1 MKRVAVAVAS
11 FFFLLT
17 PSLFANVNIVVGDDN
32 PGVYGAAI
40 TAGTFAQ
47 SGAQPFTLSSPT
59 LANRIDLGFDTG
71 LLGAGSS
78 GVYPFTIHIANG
90 LNPGSLDLLTLNENI
105 LLPTNGAVATY
116 SYTFTPIYLSAGTY
130 YLILTSTQ
138 PAGIF
143 SLIWSQNLPGGSSV
157 GSLGSASI
165 NNGGEF
171 GGWYAFPP
179 FCSSPGTCT
188 TGTMAFDLDFVFG
201 PVHGLFGASLAQ
213 SIRLLVGPGNPPP
226 GVGEEVA
233 LNFVD
238 SNGNPIGP
246 STKLTLNQGDIAW
259 LDFNAGQYVKQLGQ
273 RIEVQPVVT
282 LLSDTAG
289 TSPPLTVEIF
299 DQITGFSTVLVPAV
313 QVSAAPTFIPQGLA
327 GLQTMRLNVVAFPP
341 GPSFPPGPTCVAQLS
356 FADSSGNPLG
366 PSAPANLTPGM
377 STSLDFDADTV
388 GLKLGQRIEVLP
400 VVSVTPTTT
409 TGPPVASVCGA
420 SVEVFDHITG
430 RTETYQPAGTA
441 LPAVQ

>member
-1 MKRVAVAVAS
+1 MKRIAVALVS
-11 FFFLLT
+11 FFFLTT
-17 PSLFANVNIVVGDDN
+17 PSLFANVNVVVGDDN
-32 PGVYGAAI
+32 PAVYGADI

-47 SGAQPFTLSSPT
+47 SGAQAFTLNSPT

-90 LNPGSLDLLTLNENI
+90 LNPGSSDLLTLNENI

-116 SYTFTPIYLSAGTY
+116 SYTFPPIYLSAGTY

-138 PAGIF
+138 PAGLF

-157 GSLGSASI
+157 GSLGSAYN

-171 GGWYAFPP
+171 GGWQLFAP
-179 FCSSPGTCT
+179 FCSTSGTCT

-201 PVHGLFGASLAQ
+201 PVHALFGASLGQ

-238 SNGNPIGP
+238 INGNPIGT
-246 STKLTLNQGDIAW
+246 STKLTLNQGEIAW
-259 LDFNAGQYVKQLGQ
+259 LDFNADQFVKQLGQ
-273 RIEVQPVVT
+273 RVEVQPVVT
-282 LLSDTAG
+282 LLSNTTG
-289 TSPPLTVEIF
+289 PPPPSTVEVF
-299 DQITGFSTVLVPAV
+299 DQITGFSSVLVPAV
-313 QVSAAPTFIPQGLA
+313 QVSAAPTFIPQALA
-327 GLQTMRLNVVAFPP
+327 GLQTMRLNVVAYPPGPAFPP
-341 GPSFPPGPTCVAQLS
+341 GPACVAQLS
-356 FADSSGNPLG
+356 FADSNGNPLG
-366 PSAPANLTPGM
+366 PSTSASLTSGM
-377 STSLDFDADTV
+377 ASSLDFDADTV

-430 RTETYQPAGTA
+430 RTETYQAAGTA

>member
-1 MKRVAVAVAS
+1 MKRVAVALAS
-11 FFFLLT
+11 FFFLMT

-47 SGAQPFTLSSPT
+47 SDAQPFTLSSPS

-90 LNPGSLDLLTLNENI
+90 LNPGSSDLLTLNENI

-138 PAGIF
+138 PAGLF
-143 SLIWSQNLPGGSSV
+143 SLIWSQNLAGGTSV

-165 NNGGEF
+165 NSGGEF
-171 GGWYAFPP
+171 GGWQAFPP
-179 FCSSPGTCT
+179 FCSSGTCT

-201 PVHGLFGASLAQ
+201 PVHALFGASLGQ

-238 SNGNPIGP
+238 VNGSPIGP
-246 STKLTLNQGDIAW
+246 STKLTLNQEEIAW
-259 LDFNAGQYVKQLGQ
+259 LDFNADQYVKQLGQ
-273 RIEVQPVVT
+273 RVEVEPVVT
-282 LLSDTAG
+282 LLSNTTG
-289 TSPPLTVEIF
+289 TPPPSTVEVF
-299 DQITGFSTVLVPAV
+299 DRITGFSTVLVPAV
-313 QVSAAPTFIPQGLA
+313 QVSAAPTFIPQALA
-327 GLQTMRLNVVAFPP
+327 GLQTMRLNIVAYPTGPAFPP
-341 GPSFPPGPTCVAQLS
+341 GPACVAQLS
-356 FADSSGNPLG
+356 FVDPNGNPLG
-366 PSAPANLTPGM
+366 PSTSAALNPGM
-377 STSLDFDADTV
+377 TTSLDFDADTV

-400 VVSVTPTTT
+400 VVSVTPPTT

-430 RTETYQPAGTA
+430 RTETYQPAGMA